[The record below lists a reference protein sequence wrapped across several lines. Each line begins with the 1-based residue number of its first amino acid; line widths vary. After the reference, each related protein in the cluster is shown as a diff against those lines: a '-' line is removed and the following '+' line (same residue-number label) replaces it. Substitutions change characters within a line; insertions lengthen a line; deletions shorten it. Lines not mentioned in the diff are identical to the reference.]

1 MFSVFFIY
9 ILLPSLVSVML
20 FSLNVE
26 AMQAYA
32 GVGFENK
39 DLSYF

>member
-1 MFSVFFIY
+1 
-9 ILLPSLVSVML
+9 ML